1 MKLKLKNTPE
11 QVELVKAIG
20 SNDFAVAR
28 EAQEAFAAFVGPVV
42 QEVLQQA
49 GSASSIYT
57 DAVYDADDN
66 PSFPLDLYYQET
78 DTDYFSVWSQT
89 MAGGLPASQDIS
101 ALQELKIATYR
112 LDSAMSY
119 NKKYARRARLDV
131 VSKVVE
137 RMAQEILIKQERNAW
152 AVIMKALAE
161 ANTTVKYKLGKG
173 LGASAA
179 SSNEDNNT
187 HVIRCGDQSTFKL
200 NDLSSLINRIKRINS
215 SFAGG
220 TAANVYSNGITD
232 LYVSPEVE
240 AEIRAFATGPART
253 DSGATNANT
262 QNISD
267 NMRDEIYRNAGMAN
281 IYGVNINVINELG
294 AGQKYNALFDTFA
307 GSTSYDDINGSNGT
321 TFAGASDE
329 VVVGLDLSKEAFIR
343 PVAQQA
349 ESGGTFTTLPDDQF
363 LARHEKVGFYGFL
376 EEGRVCLDAR
386 AAAGI
391 IVG

>member
-11 QVELVKAIG
+11 QIELVKAIG
-20 SNDFAVAR
+20 SNDFTVSR

-49 GSASSIYT
+49 GSAAKIYT
-57 DAVYDADDN
+57 DSVYDADDN
-66 PSFPLDLYYQET
+66 PSYPLDLYYQET

-137 RMAQEILIKQERNAW
+137 RLAQEILIKQERNAW

-161 ANTTVKYKLGKG
+161 AQTTVKYKLGIG
-173 LGASAA
+173 LGATSAT
-179 SSNEDNNT
+179 SNEDNNR

-215 SFAGG
+215 SWAGG

-232 LYVSPEVE
+232 LFVSPEIE
-240 AEIRAFATGPART
+240 AEIRAFSFTPARSDDAVT
-253 DSGATNANT
+253 TKNS
-262 QNISD
+262 QELSD
-267 NMRDEIYRNAGMAN
+267 NMREQIYKGAGMSE
-281 IYGVNINVINELG
+281 IFGVTINTLNELG
-294 AGQKYNALFDTFA
+294 TSQKYNALFDTFA
-307 GSTSYDDINGSNGT
+307 GSTSYTDIDASNGT
-321 TFAGASDE
+321 AFAASTDE
-329 VVVGLDLSKEAFIR
+329 VLVGVDLSREAFIR

-386 AAAGI
+386 AVAGV

>member
-11 QVELVKAIG
+11 QIELIKAIG
-20 SNDFAVAR
+20 SNDFTVAR

-49 GSASSIYT
+49 GSASAIYT
-57 DAVYDADDN
+57 DSVYDADDN
-66 PSFPLDLYYQET
+66 PSYPLDLYYQET

-89 MAGGLPASQDIS
+89 MAGGLPSSQDIS

-137 RMAQEILIKQERNAW
+137 RMAQEILVKQERNAW

-161 ANTTVKYKLGKG
+161 ASTTVKYKLGVG
-173 LGASAA
+173 LGASSAT
-179 SSNEDNNT
+179 SNEDNNK

-215 SFAGG
+215 SWAGG

-240 AEIRAFATGPART
+240 AEIRAFSFTPTRS
-253 DSGATNANT
+253 DSSASAANS
-262 QNISD
+262 QAISD
-267 NMRDEIYRNAGMAN
+267 NMREEIYRNAGMTE
-281 IYGVNINVINELG
+281 IFGVNVNTINELG
-294 AGQKYNALFDTFA
+294 TGQKYNALFDTFA
-307 GSTSYDDINGSNGT
+307 GSTSYTDINDANGSAFT
-321 TFAGASDE
+321 GASDE
-329 VVVGLDLSKEAFIR
+329 IVVGLDLSREAFVR

-349 ESGGTFTTLPDDQF
+349 ESGGTITTLPD
-363 LARHEKVGFYGFL
+363 LSLIH
-376 EEGRVCLDAR
+376 
-386 AAAGI
+386 I
-391 IVG
+391 

>member
-11 QVELVKAIG
+11 QVELITAIG
-20 SNDFAVAR
+20 SNDTTVSR

-49 GSASSIYT
+49 GSASAIYT
-57 DAVYDADDN
+57 DSVYDADDN
-66 PSFPLDLYYQET
+66 PSYPLDLYYQES

-89 MAGGLPASQDIS
+89 MAGGLPSSQDIS

-137 RMAQEILIKQERNAW
+137 RMAQEVLIKQERNAW

-161 ANTTVKYKLGKG
+161 ASTTVKYKLGKG
-173 LGASAA
+173 LGASSAT
-179 SSNEDNNT
+179 SNTDNNK
-187 HVIRCGDQSTFKL
+187 HVIRCGDQSAFTL
-200 NDLSSLINRIKRINS
+200 NDLNSLINRVKRINS
-215 SFAGG
+215 SWAGG

-232 LYVSPEVE
+232 IYVSPEIE
-240 AEIRAFATGPART
+240 SQIRSFSYTPFRT
-253 DSGATNANT
+253 DSSVTKNNSQYLPDG
-262 QNISD
+262 
-267 NMRDEIYRNAGMAN
+267 MREEIYRNAGMAE
-281 IYGVNINVINELG
+281 IFGVNINTLNELG
-294 AGQKYNALFDTFA
+294 TGQKYNALFDSFA
-307 GSTSYDDINGSNGT
+307 GSTSYTDIDGGNGS

-329 VVVGLDLSKEAFIR
+329 VVVGLDLSREAFIR

-376 EEGRVCLDAR
+376 EEGRVCLDSR
-386 AAAGI
+386 AVAGI
-391 IVG
+391 FVG

>member
-49 GSASSIYT
+49 GSASAIYT

>member
-11 QVELVKAIG
+11 QIELIKAIG
-20 SNDFAVAR
+20 SNDFTVAR

-49 GSASSIYT
+49 GSASAIYT
-57 DAVYDADDN
+57 DSVYDADDN
-66 PSFPLDLYYQET
+66 PSYPLDLYYQEN

-89 MAGGLPASQDIS
+89 MAGGLPSSQDIS

-119 NKKYARRARLDV
+119 NKKYARRARLDI

-137 RMAQEILIKQERNAW
+137 RMAQEILVKQERNAW
-152 AVIMKALAE
+152 AVVMKALAE
-161 ANTTVKYKLGKG
+161 ASTTVKYKLGVG
-173 LGASAA
+173 LGATSAT
-179 SSNEDNNT
+179 SNEDNNK

-232 LYVSPEVE
+232 LYVSPEIE
-240 AEIRAFATGPART
+240 AEIRAFSFTPTRSDASA
-253 DSGATNANT
+253 SAANS
-262 QNISD
+262 QAISD
-267 NMRDEIYRNAGMAN
+267 NMREEIYRNSGMTE
-281 IYGVNINVINELG
+281 IFGVNINTINELG
-294 AGQKYNALFDTFA
+294 TGQKYNALFDTFA
-307 GSTSYDDINGSNGT
+307 GSTSYTDINDANGS
-321 TFAGASDE
+321 TFTGASDE
-329 VVVGLDLSKEAFIR
+329 IVVGLDLSKESFVR

-391 IVG
+391 LVG

>member
-11 QVELVKAIG
+11 QIELIKAIG
-20 SNDFAVAR
+20 SNDFTVAR

-49 GSASSIYT
+49 GSASAIYT
-57 DAVYDADDN
+57 DSVYDADDN
-66 PSFPLDLYYQET
+66 PSYPLDLYYQEN

-89 MAGGLPASQDIS
+89 MAGGLPSSQDIS

-119 NKKYARRARLDV
+119 NKKYARRARLDI

-137 RMAQEILIKQERNAW
+137 RMAQEILVKQERNAW

-161 ANTTVKYKLGKG
+161 ASTTVKYKLGVG
-173 LGASAA
+173 LGASSAT
-179 SSNEDNNT
+179 SNEDNNK

-215 SFAGG
+215 SWAGG

-232 LYVSPEVE
+232 LFVSPEVE
-240 AEIRAFATGPART
+240 AEIRAFSFTPARSDAST
-253 DSGATNANT
+253 SAAVS
-262 QNISD
+262 QQISD
-267 NMRDEIYRNAGMAN
+267 NMREEIYKNAGMSE
-281 IYGVNINVINELG
+281 IFGVNINTVNELG
-294 AGQKYNALFDTFA
+294 TGQKYNALFDTFA
-307 GSTSYDDINGSNGT
+307 GSTSYTDINAANGT
-321 TFAGASDE
+321 TFTGASDE
-329 VVVGLDLSKEAFIR
+329 VVVGLDLSRESFVR